1 LWGSEYGGLV
11 QEFLQSIVRH
21 RWDQKYL
28 LEQFDDDE
36 FDDLQVR
43 RALLRPY
50 SRPLGLLACTRP
62 LDGSSQTLSFPSSGP
77 TNGTYIALSSDNLGV
92 RQRTPPWQVSP
103 ELLDAYQKSFME
115 LDLACRGFLEID
127 ALKVSPCD
135 AFI

>member
-43 RALLRPY
+43 RALLKPC
-50 SRPLGLLACTRP
+50 SRPPVQAFSLVRALSTPSPRPCHFPLPALLTA
-62 LDGSSQTLSFPSSGP
+62 P
-77 TNGTYIALSSDNLGV
+77 TTYIASDH
-92 RQRTPPWQVSP
+92 
-103 ELLDAYQKSFME
+103 
-115 LDLACRGFLEID
+115 I
-127 ALKVSPCD
+127 
-135 AFI
+135 